1 MSSPN
6 IRIRSWVR
14 GSDEDI
20 RSGLLGYVS
29 IYVGDFVL
37 DGLTVRQTVAG
48 RLTLSF
54 PERRDRR
61 GGRHPYIRPIDDA
74 ARQRIERAIFASATE
89 ITEASP

>member
-1 MSSPN
+1 MSSP

-14 GSDEDI
+14 GSDEDN

-61 GGRHPYIRPIDDA
+61 GGRHPYIRPVDDA

-89 ITEASP
+89 ITEASS

>member
-1 MSSPN
+1 MSSPD
-6 IRIRSWVR
+6 IRVRSWVR
-14 GSDEDI
+14 GSDADV
-20 RSGLLGYVS
+20 RTGLLGFVS
-29 IYVGDFVL
+29 VYYGDVVL
-37 DGLTVRQTVAG
+37 DGLTVRQTADG